1 LVAKPDHRLSKVVTA
16 HAIVMAGLSTAHSLR
31 ARGLRRTL
39 LFATL
44 GHAIPVLGEYL
55 AVNVLRVL
63 RHHAEPQLKGV
74 PLAVALGWYNVAYGT
89 LAVVESILNRAY
101 PNKDQQSRILSPG
114 TALVAT
120 SLDLLVDPFGLD
132 LGLWEWSGD
141 GAYATEIEGPN
152 VKHGVPLLNFVG
164 WLGLIT
170 SVTLAYQR
178 LNPDD
183 EIARPLLQPGA
194 AGSPEVGRTAALLLL
209 PYYLPAVVWTL
220 KRRKPKYLLYSAPF
234 SVASWAALRG
244 R

>member
-1 LVAKPDHRLSKVVTA
+1 MAKPDHRLSKVVTA
-16 HAIVMAGLSTAHSLR
+16 HAIVMAGLSTAHSLW

-44 GHAIPVLGEYL
+44 GHAIPVLGEHL

-63 RHHAEPQLKGV
+63 RHRIEPRSKGV
-74 PLAVALGWYNVAYGT
+74 PLAVALCWYNVAHGT
-89 LAVVESILNRAY
+89 VAVMESILNRAA
-101 PNKDQQSRILSPG
+101 PNEDQRSRTLLAPG

-120 SLDLLVDPFGLD
+120 SLDLLLDPFGLD
-132 LGLWEWSGD
+132 HGLWEWSGD

-152 VKHGVPLLNFVG
+152 GKHGVPPLNFVG

-183 EIARPLLQPGA
+183 EIARPLQPGA
-194 AGSPEVGRTAALLLL
+194 ADSPQVARTAALLLL
-209 PYYLPAVVWTL
+209 PYYLPAAVWAL

-234 SVASWAALRG
+234 SVAAWAALRG
-244 R
+244 H